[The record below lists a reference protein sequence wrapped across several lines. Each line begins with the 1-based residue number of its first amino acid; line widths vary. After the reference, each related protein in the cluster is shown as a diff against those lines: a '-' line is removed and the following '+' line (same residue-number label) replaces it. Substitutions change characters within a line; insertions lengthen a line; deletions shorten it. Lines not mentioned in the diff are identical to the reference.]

1 MKIDAIFIIW
11 LSIKYKFFGV
21 FFPICMCIKKQSF
34 ALFLEIK
41 FFSGFISVIWKQSPE
56 IEYLV
61 ANILL
66 GMKQK

>member
-1 MKIDAIFIIW
+1 M
-11 LSIKYKFFGV
+11 Y
-21 FFPICMCIKKQSF
+21 IKKQSF